1 MIERLQQASDK
12 AEQDANEDVEDLTP
26 ETNEEVA
33 TTEKDTDDVETTKQ
47 DTNVKDQEDSA
58 AIHDPEQPDNDDDDE
73 DYSQIWSY
81 TSEF

>member
-1 MIERLQQASDK
+1 MQ
-12 AEQDANEDVEDLTP
+12 
-26 ETNEEVA
+26 EEVA

-58 AIHDPEQPDNDDDDE
+58 AIHDPEQPDNDADDE